1 MILQLLASAVT
12 TVWGMPVSWGD
23 LVGFVTGLLCVY
35 LTVRGS
41 IWNFPTGIANSLV
54 LGLVF
59 FHQRLFS
66 DASLQVVFIVLS
78 IQGWWLWARGGEKT
92 EIRVTRSNG
101 GEWFGMVVVT
111 AAIWFVLW
119 KLMVLL
125 KGAAPPLDALITSMS
140 LSAQWLLNRK
150 KLDSWYWWI
159 AVDLVSV
166 PLYWSRGLYLISLL
180 YLVFLA
186 LCVSGF
192 VAWRRKL
199 VV

>member
-1 MILQLLASAVT
+1 MLDLLASTVT

-23 LVGFVTGLLCVY
+23 VVGFTTGLLCVF

-41 IWNFPTGIANSLV
+41 IWNFPTGIVNSFV

-59 FHQRLFS
+59 FQQRLFS
-66 DASLQVVFIVLS
+66 DASLQVVFIALS
-78 IQGWWLWARGGEKT
+78 IQGWWLWAR
-92 EIRVTRSNG
+92 S
-101 GEWFGMVVVT
+101 T
-111 AAIWFVLW
+111 AAIDLNVSRSSRTEWIWLVVATVAVWFGLW
-119 KLMVLL
+119 RLMLLL
-125 KGAAPPLDALITSMS
+125 KGAAPPIDALITSMS

-150 KLDSWYWWI
+150 KLDNWYWWI

-180 YLVFLA
+180 YLVFLG

-192 VAWRRKL
+192 VTWRKR
-199 VV
+199 V

>member
-1 MILQLLASAVT
+1 MILQLLASTVT
-12 TVWGMPVSWGD
+12 TVWGMAVSWGD
-23 LVGFVTGLLCVY
+23 LIGFVTGLLCVY

-41 IWNFPTGIANSLV
+41 IWNFPTGIVNSLV

-78 IQGWWLWARGGEKT
+78 IQGWWLWARRGASEDL
-92 EIRVTRSNG
+92 RVTRSNG
-101 GEWFGMVVVT
+101 GEWVGLVVLTGAV
-111 AAIWFVLW
+111 WFVLW
-119 KLMVLL
+119 KLMVLV
-125 KGAAPPLDALITSMS
+125 KGAAPPLDALVTCMS

-180 YLVFLA
+180 YLVFLV
-186 LCVSGF
+186 LCVTGF

-199 VV
+199 VA